1 MDLKNN
7 VDDQRN
13 YLKNNIDKRII
24 KINTKVNDFM
34 EYSSLKEIEKNTIN
48 N

>member
-24 KINTKVNDFM
+24 KIYTKINDFM
-34 EYSSLKEIEKNTIN
+34 EYSSLKEIEKNTIYN
-48 N
+48 